1 MQIVPAD
8 LNIPFLKYARQFAIM
23 SSVLVGIS
31 LLLWLIFGLK
41 YGIDFSGGTEL
52 QIRFEKAGVQGSEI
66 RDALAGLQPE
76 PEVQHFGLKDGKHE
90 YLIKLSNIS
99 FVSDEMADEIETGL
113 KKEYS
118 DENVRNFGH
127 RTVGG
132 DFLEFVTDKKIAEDR
147 LRKDMEA
154 YKITVKNV
162 VTEGAEGRWI
172 HKIELAGLSGEVMRM
187 LSETFGA
194 GSTELLREDSV
205 GPKVGAELKQKGLKS
220 ILFAL
225 VMILAYIGF
234 RFNLVFAPGAV
245 VALIHD
251 VLITVGVFVILG
263 VQFTIPTIAALLT
276 IVGYSLNDTIVVYD
290 RIRENLSKTK
300 TRSLEDV
307 VNESINQTLSRTLL
321 TSLTTLVVVV
331 CLFVF
336 GGGIIHDFALALLI
350 GVLVGTYSSVYIASP
365 VMILIDGWVKKREEL
380 SKA

>member
-8 LNIPFLKYARQFAIM
+8 LNIPFIKYVRQFAIV
-23 SSVLVGIS
+23 SVVLVGIS
-31 LLLWLIFGLK
+31 LLLWLIVGLK

-52 QIRFEKAGVQGSEI
+52 QIRFEKAEVSGAEI
-66 RDALAGLQPE
+66 RDALAGLKPE
-76 PEVQHFGLKDGKHE
+76 PEVQHFGMVDGKHE

-99 FVSDEMADEIETGL
+99 FVSDEMATKIESDL
-113 KKEYS
+113 KAEFS
-118 DENVRNFGH
+118 TENLRNFGH

-132 DFLEFVTDKKIAEDR
+132 DFLEFVTDKKVDTEK
-147 LRKDMEA
+147 LHKKMES
-154 YKITVKNV
+154 YNITINNMSV
-162 VTEGAEGRWI
+162 EGAEGRWI
-172 HKIELAGLSGEVMRM
+172 HKIQLAGLSGEVLRM
-187 LSETFGA
+187 LSEKFGA

-300 TRSLEDV
+300 TRSLADV

-365 VMILIDGWVKKREEL
+365 VMIFIDGWIKEREAAN
-380 SKA
+380 KA